1 MEGLLS
7 QTLIVHMIRTRR
19 IPFVQSRASL
29 PVLLMTGAVMVFGLW
44 LPFSPLASAL
54 SMEPLPMSY
63 FPWLIGTL
71 LAYCTLTQV
80 VKSWYIRRYGS
91 WL

>member
-1 MEGLLS
+1 
-7 QTLIVHMIRTRR
+7 
-19 IPFVQSRASL
+19 
-29 PVLLMTGAVMVFGLW
+29 MVFGLW

-54 SMEPLPMSY
+54 SMEPLPMSC

-80 VKSWYIRRYGS
+80 VKGRYIRRYGS